1 MLFLFSA
8 ALLRL
13 FDEVIACRC
22 LYGAVLGVLLG
33 NYCPFFLPFKTDD
46 LLSAANM
53 CMVEDKYAY
62 EMCINVAVGL

>member
-1 MLFLFSA
+1 MLFLFSP

-13 FDEVIACRC
+13 FDKVIACWC

-33 NYCPFFLPFKTDD
+33 NCCSFFLPFKTDD

-53 CMVEDKYAY
+53 YMVEDRYAY
-62 EMCINVAVGL
+62 EMSINVPGGL